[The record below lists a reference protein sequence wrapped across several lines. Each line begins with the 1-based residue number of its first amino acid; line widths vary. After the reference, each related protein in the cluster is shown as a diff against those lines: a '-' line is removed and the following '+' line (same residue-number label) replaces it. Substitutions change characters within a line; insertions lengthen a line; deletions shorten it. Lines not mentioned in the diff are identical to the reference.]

1 MFTRPLHGAHTH
13 TPHTHTNRL
22 PKMAHTART
31 RFPARPW
38 KKPGRSRLPG
48 LKRDLKH
55 GFDAALPVSA
65 AIGKNLHKFRELFG
79 ESSGSSLSSSEDEQF
94 SGFCSDDNGV
104 RSPTRCHFRSQRVK
118 SPQRKLRGRQRT
130 FSSQSSDAPSD
141 SSSALSPPTKPD
153 VKPAIKDKKAD
164 VTGGEKRRGRPPTL
178 SNPKLQLSQDKKEP
192 ANGKSEKPKKE
203 KEKKVKKKPSSLL
216 QQATKIKKLRAVK
229 LSPLQSRLKNAKL
242 QINSKG
248 GKIERRRGRPPS
260 SERLKTVPKLLVSPQ
275 PKKQKR
281 PRKEKDTTPS
291 PKLAVTKDMKSVD
304 RRRPQRL
311 TKPVR
316 VVPVTKRTD
325 ATIAKQLLQRAK
337 KGAQKRMEKEAAKL
351 QESKGRPKMAS
362 PQLKNIR
369 QFIMPVVRAF
379 SSRVI
384 KPPKRFIE
392 DDSYI
397 PPIKVPRL
405 ESTPTGRF
413 TSISCGSSEKSSAVS
428 QHSSQMSSDSS
439 RSSSPSVTSTDSQA
453 SDEMQTLPE
462 VASQPAELHGLN
474 ASQSGEA
481 GGMDKKSPRF
491 SMAERSG
498 SASKKASTSSPQPT
512 SSSPPPPLLSPPPPL
527 QPTSNLSDH
536 SPWLLPPRIPLAT
549 PFIAPAP
556 LPEKRKSILRE
567 PTFKWTSLKNLRPE
581 SQYFSS
587 AKYAKEGLIRKP
599 IFDNFRP
606 SPLTPEDVGLPCRF
620 QGSSSPTAPAR
631 LFSSLHP
638 TSRFDTH
645 KRSPLLRAPRFTPSE
660 AHSRIFESVTVP
672 SPTVNLSSSV
682 ASSRKGHSSRKKKKE
697 VHIVSRIDPK
707 SPSHSMRTRSGR
719 LISTDLSSITPQTS
733 VASSPPV
740 RCIIPGALT
749 PPLCSLAQSEGT
761 VKDKD
766 GRTRLLT
773 RQTSTPG
780 ESFPADSASPP
791 SPLFPLLATSIQKDK
806 AKSKDKPV
814 ENLPKEKDAERGNEK
829 DRDKEKE
836 NKRESRKEKEKKV
849 QSKGT
854 EVPSAV
860 SLFLFPRAVDE
871 ERTST
876 EDVAASSSTKKV
888 PGRTKKPHPTE
899 KGAATLGD
907 GALALLDVTP
917 VKNRIPKKG
926 RAASERVGPAKGD
939 PENSG
944 VAATGNKDG
953 SLQHSVITSIL
964 SSGPLKHSAP
974 AISSMLT
981 QADKMPTTDKR
992 VANLLRRAK
1001 AQLCKI
1007 EKSKSLK
1014 VTDPTKSQGQESD
1027 SSETSIRGPRIK
1039 HVCRRAAVA
1048 LGRKRAVFPDDMPTL
1063 SALPWEEREKILSS
1077 MGNDDK
1083 SSVAGSE
1090 DAEPPQPVI
1099 KPIAKHKVPQEPI
1112 VRKGRRSRRCGQC
1125 PGCQV
1130 PDDCGQCTN
1139 CLDKPKFGGRNVKKQ
1154 CCKMRK
1160 CLNLQW
1166 MPAKAPPQKPVK
1178 VKKKEKKTKVQE
1190 KKDIPPGKPQTELSH
1205 KAVPQSAAQAPEPP
1219 AQKPTQAASQP
1230 TEQQTEEGGSCP
1242 SPEARPQ
1249 GAMVSPPRKPSKQ
1262 LPQPPEPAVSQQ
1274 SGPVQLKKE
1283 SVSDPKK
1290 KQSLQT
1296 ESAPELNKQKK
1307 IPSRCNIPLKTKKPK
1322 EKDKVVPVSKV
1333 EPSTLNLLTT
1343 FTNVSSGK
1351 QKALA
1356 DGVHRIRVDFKEDCA
1371 VENVWEMGGLSILTS
1386 VPITPRVVCFLCASS
1401 GHVEFVYCQV
1411 CCEPFHLFCLEESER
1426 PLEEQWENWC
1436 CRRCKFC
1443 HVCCRQ
1449 NKSSKQLLECG
1460 KCRNSYHPECLGPNY
1475 PTKPTKKKK
1484 VWICTKCVRC
1494 KSCGATTPGK
1504 GWDAQWSHDFSLC
1517 HECAKLFDKGNFC
1530 PLCDKC
1536 YDDDDYESKMMQCGK
1551 CERWVHAKCESLSD
1565 EMYEILSNLPESV
1578 AYTCINCTEQHPA
1591 EWRLALGKELQ
1602 TSLKQVLTAL
1612 LNSRTTSHLLR
1623 YRQAAKPPD
1632 LNPETE
1638 ETICARSSPEGPD
1651 PPVLIE
1657 VKQQDEQP
1665 LDLEGVKRKME
1676 LERYHSVL
1684 EFSDDIVKII
1694 QTAMNCDGG
1703 QPENKKANSMVKAFF
1718 IRQMERCFPW
1728 FSVKESRFWEP
1739 NKVTPNSGMLP
1750 NAVLPPS
1757 SDHNYAQWQERDDGN
1772 RTEQPAL
1779 TKKIIPAPRPKAL
1792 GDPDSPA
1799 PPPPPPPRTAGS
1811 DTSREDSPD
1820 LDPPPGLEDNRQ
1832 CVLCLKYGD
1841 DNRNDAGRLLYIGQ
1855 NEWTHMNC
1863 ALWSAEV
1870 FEDDD
1875 GSLKNVHMAVIRG
1888 KQLRCERCQ
1897 KSGATVGC
1905 CLTSCQSNYHFM
1917 CARAKNCVFLDDKKV
1932 YCQKHKDLVKGET
1945 VPEDGFEVLRRVYVD
1960 FEDITLRR
1968 KFLTGLE
1975 PESIHMMIGS
1985 MTIDC
1990 LGILNDLSD
1999 CEAKLFPIGYQ
2010 CSRVYWSTTDARKRC
2025 VYTCKILEHRPPP
2038 IETEENRTL
2047 EHTENRTTV
2056 HSPSSIAEIDTVES
2070 QDTGAAE
2077 TLEHHLSSHAPGP
2090 IPPRPLSGS
2099 RIQISSF
2106 PPLRRS
2112 PGTSSRPLPSPG
2124 SPTPMMHE
2132 IVTFADALL
2141 SSGRRS
2147 TIPRRH
2153 STSSVS
2159 PQHSRHRLA
2168 SPSQPAITPC
2178 SRSSGISTNPS
2189 PASSEPE
2196 AGSQTSDVLH
2206 HKAPH
2211 PDKHGGS
2218 FQGPPS
2224 RQRISSADSVLTHLT
2239 GAAHVSGSQPNR
2251 PPAVPSP
2258 AGHHGLKEFRLSL
2271 SGIQSRNGALK
2282 GDKATSVNAADSPGA
2297 TPAPAQ
2303 SSTSVT
2309 TANCRPVQKQACN
2322 SSSGPFANSPPPA
2335 PASKENKSSSV
2346 AFQQHEPRKSEL
2358 PREPVPGGKASREH
2372 GHHAQDSDRTWPQ
2385 PAEMGHSTATGSDHQ
2400 RPNCVE
2406 KKPSAKAAPSADN
2419 PKVSKAQGG
2428 RHAEGSPL
2436 TESSADPKVDDN
2448 PLTELDSK
2456 APAAEEPRPKFAD
2469 RSPGIERLLTGK
2481 TADAIQPFTDKVRG
2495 ETRRKEVH
2503 VPWKLGARGFLEADC
2518 LVEEDHKSN
2527 SVLASAASQ
2536 GGDEA
2541 VSSSLVPSTMTESPE
2556 NEQEVLRCPKCN
2568 KVYKQRVKNL
2578 FQKHVLQCGNPSSQ
2592 EEREGNKTQENDS
2605 NKRRYPRRSARARS
2619 TTFFGLTPFYGVKS
2633 YGEEDFPFYR
2643 DPSGKKR
2650 SEQATQG
2657 QVDGADDPSTSSDDE
2672 VDDYYYNF
2680 TRTVIASNR
2689 EGGLES
2695 CSFFDGEEDCHLP
2708 RISQLDG
2715 IDDGTESDASITATT
2730 GKASQLIKMKG
2741 KENGTESLALEE
2753 SMNSGED
2760 GKEEHS
2766 VKTAGSD
2773 LKGNDPK
2780 LDNCL
2785 PVSRVKSQSQDSL
2798 GDVSLASLDAGR
2810 RTHPSTPSE
2819 KNLLDSFNN
2828 DLLKSANDS
2837 DNNNSDDCGNI
2848 LPSDIMDFVL
2858 KNTQSM
2864 QALGESPESSSSE
2877 LITLGEGLG
2886 LVSNRGKDMGSLFE
2900 VFQPLASTEP
2910 VESGVAASIP
2920 TEETFELP
2928 LELPSDLSV
2937 LTTCSPTVSN
2947 QSHGSLTVI
2956 SSSQLA
2962 SSEEQLNMSP
2972 TEPADKGVTVTGEKP
2987 VTVDEADVALIGRV
3001 VESPPDGHM
3010 ASGQF
3015 LHSHMDAEQL
3025 TAPSCSQVEAG
3036 HGGQDL
3042 VGVVAN
3048 SPVVLQVPVSPSV
3061 PPQSQKYVASPSNS
3075 PGPAPIPNPTVQS
3088 ATQSPLLKPGADNL
3102 IVVNQHGQ
3110 PLYVLQTLP
3119 SGVTQK
3125 INLAPS
3131 VSPVEA
3137 NSAVLGQ
3144 SVSMGGSLALATGL
3158 NVSLPASQSIYTS
3171 PTMANSK
3178 GLMTLSQHPQ
3188 LHSFTAP
3195 APSAFQPNNSSS
3207 SGPGLLIG
3215 VQPPQEPPVL
3225 SSEPS
3230 PRQEHM
3236 TAPTSSPAPAQPKKR
3251 QINRLPSKKSKK
3263 LAPSYQPGTSA
3274 PAEIVPNMTLINL
3287 SPTQIAGGI
3296 AGQSGLVDLGALSG
3310 TGAQRTIPNIIKRS
3324 KAGVMYF
3331 EPASL
3336 AGPQVQQ
3343 SRSPLVTSANIIG
3356 HENLGTGSQSMLNVV
3371 SMQAAT
3377 ATSGGGGAVAGHILG
3392 QGSVTL
3398 ATPTLLGTTDIT
3410 GSISNLLIKAS
3421 QQSLGLS
3428 DQTVGLPGAG
3438 VFQHL
3443 ASPQSPTSAPM
3454 SPAPSRCLR
3463 SSTQTVG
3470 VPVTSTPS
3478 DQEGSYQLH
3487 QQISQL
3493 LSSKGGE
3500 MSNPLDVAGSSVGQM
3515 STSSAATST
3524 SVASPLTFPSTA
3536 DLPSV
3541 SLSPSPVSPGSPR
3554 AKSRIKR
3561 ISPALDKSNVKK
3573 HKASHALTDSSGCH
3587 HSPQDSE
3594 LASPPPVSSATGPI
3608 RVRMKNQSVRET
3620 MELGQLEECHREIES
3635 PNQMEQMPTLQTF
3648 EPINPTVSSEGQ
3660 DVTESRSS
3668 DDDETFSS
3676 PLLAL
3681 LEQEEKRKE
3690 IRSGK
3695 RSKKGLLFQITSD
3708 DGFQIQCDNIEEAW
3722 KVLTDKVQEARSN
3735 ARLKHISFSGVNGLK
3750 MLGISHD
3757 AVVFL
3762 IEQLY
3767 GAKRCKNYSFKFHKH
3782 QEVDELPLN
3791 PHGSARAEIHQ
3802 RKSAFDMFNFLAS
3815 KHRQPPDYNPNEE
3828 EEEEVQLKSARR
3840 ATSMDLPMAM
3850 RFRHLKKTSKEA
3862 VGVYRSPIH
3871 GRGLFC
3877 KRNIDAGEMVIEY
3890 SGNVI
3895 RSVLTDKREKYYDSK
3910 GIGCYMFRIDDYE
3923 VVDATMHGN
3932 AARFINHACEPNCFS
3947 RVINVDGQ
3955 KHIVIFAVRKIYRGE
3970 ELTYDYKF
3978 PIEDASNKLSCNCG
3992 AKKCRKF
3999 LN

>member
-1 MFTRPLHGAHTH
+1 
-13 TPHTHTNRL
+13 
-22 PKMAHTART
+22 MAHTART

-38 KKPGRSRLPG
+38 KKSGRSRTPSLR
-48 LKRDLKH
+48 KDLKH

-65 AIGKNLHKFRELFG
+65 AIGKNLHKFHDLFG
-79 ESSGSSLSSSEDEQF
+79 ESSSSEDEQF
-94 SGFCSDDNGV
+94 LGFCSDDNSV
-104 RSPTRCHFRSQRVK
+104 RSPTRCHSRPQRVE

-130 FSSQSSDAPSD
+130 FSSQSSDVLSD
-141 SSSALSPPTKPD
+141 SSSALSPPNKPEL
-153 VKPAIKDKKAD
+153 KPVEKEKKQELSS
-164 VTGGEKRRGRPPTL
+164 GERRRGRPPVF
-178 SNPKLQLSQDKKEP
+178 SNPKLHISHDKKE
-192 ANGKSEKPKKE
+192 ATNGKTEKQKSE
-203 KEKKVKKKPSSLL
+203 KEKKVKKKTSALL

-229 LSPLQSRLKNAKL
+229 LSPLQSKLKKAKL
-242 QINSKG
+242 QVNSNG

-260 SERLKTVPKLLVSPQ
+260 SERLKTVPKLLVPPQ

-281 PRKEKDTTPS
+281 FRKEKDVTPT
-291 PKLAVTKDMKSVD
+291 PKPSVTKEVKTDVRQRP
-304 RRRPQRL
+304 RRI

-337 KGAQKRMEKEAAKL
+337 KGAQKRM
-351 QESKGRPKMAS
+351 AS

-369 QFIMPVVRAF
+369 QFIMPVISAI
-379 SSRVI
+379 SSRII
-384 KPPKRFIE
+384 KTPKRFIE
-392 DDSYI
+392 DDSYV
-397 PPIKVPRL
+397 PPVKVPRL

-413 TSISCGSSEKSSAVS
+413 STISCGSSEKSSAVS

-453 SDEMQTLPE
+453 SDELHTLPE
-462 VASQPAELHGLN
+462 VPSQSTDLHSCLN
-474 ASQSGEA
+474 ASQSSESS
-481 GGMDKKSPRF
+481 GMDKKGHRF
-491 SMAERSG
+491 SMTERSNT
-498 SASKKASTSSPQPT
+498 ASKKLPTSSPQPT
-512 SSSPPPPLLSPPPPL
+512 SSSSPPPPLLSPPPPL
-527 QPTSNLSDH
+527 QQSSNMSDH
-536 SPWLLPPRIPLAT
+536 SPWLMPPTI
-549 PFIAPAP
+549 PFIPPPTA

-581 SQYFSS
+581 SHQYFSS

-599 IFDNFRP
+599 IFDNFIT
-606 SPLTPEDVGLPCRF
+606 SPLTPEDVGLPSRF
-620 QGSSSPTAPAR
+620 HASSSTPPPR
-631 LFSSLHP
+631 FFSQLHP
-638 TSRFDTH
+638 ASRFDTH

-660 AHSRIFESVTVP
+660 AHSRIFESVTV
-672 SPTVNLSSSV
+672 SSHTVGRSSV
-682 ASSRKGHSSRKKKKE
+682 SASGKGHSSRRKKKE
-697 VHIVSRIDPK
+697 MHIPSRTDPK

-719 LISTDLSSITPQTS
+719 LISTDLSPITPQAA
-733 VASSPPV
+733 VASSSPV
-740 RCIIPGALT
+740 SSILTGALT
-749 PPLCSLAQSEGT
+749 PPLGSLVQTEGT
-761 VKDKD
+761 VKDKES
-766 GRTRLLT
+766 RTKLGS
-773 RQTSTPG
+773 RQTTPG
-780 ESFPADSASPP
+780 DSFTVDSASPT
-791 SPLFPLLATSIQKDK
+791 SPLFPSLAPSVQKDK
-806 AKSKDKPV
+806 GKNKDRLT
-814 ENLPKEKDAERGNEK
+814 EDLSKEKDNEK
-829 DRDKEKE
+829 GSEKDRDRDKEKE
-836 NKRESRKEKEKKV
+836 NKRETRKEKEKKS

-854 EVPSAV
+854 EVQSAA
-860 SLFLFPRAVDE
+860 SLFLFPRTMDEDRAVA
-871 ERTST
+871 
-876 EDVAASSSTKKV
+876 EDVAASSSMKKGS
-888 PGRTKKPHPTE
+888 GRAKKLNSID
-899 KGAATLGD
+899 KGGVTLGD
-907 GALALLDVTP
+907 GPSSTLSD
-917 VKNRIPKKG
+917 VKNKHSKKG
-926 RAASERVGPAKGD
+926 RLVPEEVGPVTGDTENSSAAS
-939 PENSG
+939 
-944 VAATGNKDG
+944 TGNKDKPAP
-953 SLQHSVITSIL
+953 HSSITAML
-964 SSGPLKHSAP
+964 TPGTLKP
-974 AISSMLT
+974 AISNMLA

-1014 VTDPTKSQGQESD
+1014 IADPTRSQGQESD
-1027 SSETSIRGPRIK
+1027 SSEASIRGPRIK

-1090 DAEPPQPVI
+1090 DAEPPAPII
-1099 KPIAKHKVPQEPI
+1099 KPVAKHKVPQEPI

-1160 CLNLQW
+1160 CQNLQW
-1166 MPAKAPPQKPVK
+1166 MPSKAPPPKPVK

-1190 KKDIPPGKPQTELSH
+1190 KKEVPAVKQHPDSSHKSSPQTGSQGQEH
-1205 KAVPQSAAQAPEPP
+1205 
-1219 AQKPTQAASQP
+1219 AQKVNQVPHQHND
-1230 TEQQTEEGGSCP
+1230 QQIEEGSSSP
-1242 SPEARPQ
+1242 PPEARQ
-1249 GAMVSPPRKPSKQ
+1249 QAAIISPARKPSKQ
-1262 LPQPPEPAVSQQ
+1262 TPQPSDPSLSQQ
-1274 SGPVQLKKE
+1274 PAPLQLKKE
-1283 SVSDPKK
+1283 SVKPGLSDPKK
-1290 KQSLQT
+1290 KQPPQT
-1296 ESAPELNKQKK
+1296 DSALELNKQKK
-1307 IPSRCNIPLKTKKPK
+1307 TPARFNIQLKTKKPK
-1322 EKDKVVPVSKV
+1322 EKDKVIAVSKL
-1333 EPSTLNLLTT
+1333 EPSTLNLLTP
-1343 FTNVSSGK
+1343 FTNVSCGK
-1351 QKALA
+1351 QKPLA
-1356 DGVHRIRVDFKEDCA
+1356 DGVHRIRVDFKEDCD

-1411 CCEPFHLFCLEESER
+1411 CCEPFHLFCLEENER

-1551 CERWVHAKCESLSD
+1551 CDRWVHAKCESLSD

-1602 TSLKQVLTAL
+1602 ISLKQVLTAL

-1632 LNPETE
+1632 LDPETE
-1638 ETICARSSPEGPD
+1638 EAVSARSSPEGPD

-1657 VKQQDEQP
+1657 VNQQDEQP

-1676 LERYHSVL
+1676 QERYHSVL

-1718 IRQMERCFPW
+1718 IRQMERFFPW
-1728 FSVKESRFWEP
+1728 FRVKESKFWEP

-1757 SDHNYAQWQERDDGN
+1757 SDHNYAQWQEREEST

-1779 TKKIIPAPRPKAL
+1779 TKKIIPAPQPKGP
-1792 GDPDSPA
+1792 GDPDSPVPL
-1799 PPPPPPPRTAGS
+1799 PPPPLAITAGS
-1811 DTSREDSPD
+1811 DRSREDSPD
-1820 LDPPPGLEDNRQ
+1820 IDPPPDVEDNRQ

-1855 NEWTHMNC
+1855 NEWTHINC

-1888 KQLRCERCQ
+1888 KQLRCECCQ
-1897 KSGATVGC
+1897 KAGATVGC

-1932 YCQKHKDLVKGET
+1932 YCQRHKDLVKGET
-1945 VPEDGFEVLRRVYVD
+1945 VAEDGFEVLRRVFVD

-2038 IETEENRTL
+2038 VEAEENSTL
-2047 EHTENRTTV
+2047 EHSENKTIA
-2056 HSPSSIAEIDTVES
+2056 HSPSSPAEIDTAES
-2070 QDTGAAE
+2070 QNTSASEVA
-2077 TLEHHLSSHAPGP
+2077 EHHPPCHTPGP
-2090 IPPRPLSGS
+2090 IPPRLQSGS
-2099 RIQISSF
+2099 RIQISNFS
-2106 PPLRRS
+2106 LSRRS
-2112 PGTSSRPLPSPG
+2112 PSTGSRPLPSPG

-2147 TIPRRH
+2147 TISRRH

-2159 PQHSRHRLA
+2159 PQHSRHRMA
-2168 SPSQPAITPC
+2168 SPSQMGITYV
-2178 SRSSGISTNPS
+2178 RSSGNINTS
-2189 PASSEPE
+2189 PLSSHSLSSGMDS
-2196 AGSQTSDVLH
+2196 GSQSGETV
-2206 HKAPH
+2206 HKAFH
-2211 PDKHGGS
+2211 SDKLGTS
-2218 FQGPPS
+2218 LQGYSGPSS
-2224 RQRISSADSVLTHLT
+2224 RQRISSVDSAPIHLT
-2239 GAAHVSGSQPNR
+2239 GVSHALGSQLNR
-2251 PPAVPSP
+2251 SMLMS
-2258 AGHHGLKEFRLSL
+2258 AGHYSSKEHSL
-2271 SGIQSRNGALK
+2271 SSSGNQSRSSTLK
-2282 GDKATSVNAADSPGA
+2282 GENNTAINASDSSVTTSAL
-2297 TPAPAQ
+2297 AQ
-2303 SSTSVT
+2303 SSNTVTTVTVSHPLQKESFNNSGSHTNSITSVSRET
-2309 TANCRPVQKQACN
+2309 KACALPFHQKDSRRPV
-2322 SSSGPFANSPPPA
+2322 
-2335 PASKENKSSSV
+2335 ELNKNT
-2346 AFQQHEPRKSEL
+2346 
-2358 PREPVPGGKASREH
+2358 VPTGKTSNLH
-2372 GHHAQDSDRTWPQ
+2372 DVSQDADRTRLQ
-2385 PAEMGHSTATGSDHQ
+2385 SAGASHTTATGNDHPRANCTEK
-2400 RPNCVE
+2400 RPGTKVSSADLSRNSKAQAVKHYE
-2406 KKPSAKAAPSADN
+2406 GSPGTDSTVDVTVNAKAASNLLAEID
-2419 PKVSKAQGG
+2419 KKAQS
-2428 RHAEGSPL
+2428 AE
-2436 TESSADPKVDDN
+2436 EPKQRFGDKSGNEN
-2448 PLTELDSK
+2448 PLTTIIGD
-2456 APAAEEPRPKFAD
+2456 
-2469 RSPGIERLLTGK
+2469 G
-2481 TADAIQPFTDKVRG
+2481 IQPPLEKVQADI
-2495 ETRRKEVH
+2495 RKKEMH
-2503 VPWKLGARGFLEADC
+2503 ASRKQGIQKCLEPDY
-2518 LVEEDHKSN
+2518 LVEEDHDKSVTT
-2527 SVLASAASQ
+2527 SMSGSSQ

-2541 VSSSLVPSTMTESPE
+2541 LSSSVVPSVMAESPE
-2556 NEQEVLRCPKCN
+2556 NEREVLKCPKCN

-2578 FQKHVLQCGNPSSQ
+2578 FQKHVLQCGNPTSQ
-2592 EEREGNKTQENDS
+2592 EDGEGNKAQDSDS

-2650 SEQATQG
+2650 GEQSTQG
-2657 QVDGADDPSTSSDDE
+2657 QVDGADDPNTSSDEDME
-2672 VDDYYYNF
+2672 YYYNF
-2680 TRTVIASNR
+2680 TRTVITSDR
-2689 EGGLES
+2689 EGRLEP
-2695 CSFFDGEEDCHLP
+2695 CNFFDGEEDCRLP

-2715 IDDGTESDASITATT
+2715 VDDGTESDASVATT
-2730 GKASQLIKMKG
+2730 VGKAAQVSKIKA
-2741 KENGTESLALEE
+2741 KENGTENLDLDGTV
-2753 SMNSGED
+2753 NSGVDDVEKD
-2760 GKEEHS
+2760 EHG
-2766 VKTAGSD
+2766 VKTVSD
-2773 LKGNDPK
+2773 LKGNDSK

-2785 PVSRVKSQSQDSL
+2785 PVSRVKSQGQDSL
-2798 GDVSLASLDAGR
+2798 GEVSLTSLDTAR
-2810 RTHPSTPSE
+2810 RGHSSTPSD
-2819 KNLLDSFNN
+2819 KNLLDSFNT

-2864 QALGESPESSSSE
+2864 QTLGESPESSSSE

-2900 VFQPLASTEP
+2900 VFSQPLPSAEP
-2910 VESGVAASIP
+2910 VESDVSASIP
-2920 TEETFELP
+2920 AEEPFELP

-2947 QSHGSLTVI
+2947 QSHSSLTVI
-2956 SSSQLA
+2956 STSQLA
-2962 SSEEQLNMSP
+2962 SSEDQSVLNI
-2972 TEPADKGVTVTGEKP
+2972 PAAESVEKGVTVTGEKS
-2987 VTVDEADVALIGRV
+2987 VTVNDAEVSLIGHQV
-3001 VESPPDGHM
+3001 VEPSGESHM
-3010 ASGQF
+3010 TSDQF
-3015 LHSHMDAEQL
+3015 MQSHMDTDQL
-3025 TAPSCSQVEAG
+3025 TTPTCSQVEQG
-3036 HGGQDL
+3036 HNSQDITG
-3042 VGVVAN
+3042 VGTG
-3048 SPVVLQVPVSPSV
+3048 SPVVIPASVSSSV
-3061 PPQSQKYVASPSNS
+3061 PPQGQKYITSPADS
-3075 PGPAPIPNPTVQS
+3075 PGPAPIANTTVQP
-3088 ATQSPLLKPGADNL
+3088 ATPLLKPGTDNV
-3102 IVVNQHGQ
+3102 IVVNQHGH
-3110 PLYVLQTLP
+3110 PLYVLQTHPNGL
-3119 SGVTQK
+3119 TQK

-3131 VSPVEA
+3131 VGPAQTVVET
-3137 NSAVLGQ
+3137 NSTVLAQ
-3144 SVSMGGSLALATGL
+3144 NVSMGGSLALATGL
-3158 NVSLPASQSIYTS
+3158 NSSLPASQSICTS
-3171 PTMANSK
+3171 ATMASSK
-3178 GLMTLSQHPQ
+3178 GLLTLSQHPQ
-3188 LHSFTAP
+3188 LHSFAGPTA
-3195 APSAFQPNNSSS
+3195 SAFQPNSASSAS
-3207 SGPGLLIG
+3207 GLLIG
-3215 VQPPQEPPVL
+3215 VQSPQDPQLL
-3225 SSEPS
+3225 SSESSQRP
-3230 PRQEHM
+3230 ELV
-3236 TAPTSSPAPAQPKKR
+3236 TATTSSPGSTQAKKR
-3251 QINRLPSKKSKK
+3251 PINRLPSKKGKK
-3263 LAPSYQPGTSA
+3263 LAPSYQQTSSSA
-3274 PAEIVPNMTLINL
+3274 SEIVPNITSINF
-3287 SPTQIAGGI
+3287 SPSQVPGGI
-3296 AGQSGLVDLGALSG
+3296 ANQTGLVDLGTLAS
-3310 TGAQRTIPNIIKRS
+3310 TGPQRTIPNIIKRPKS
-3324 KAGVMYF
+3324 AVMYF
-3331 EPASL
+3331 EQSSL
-3336 AGPQVQQ
+3336 PVPQLQPTLGATG
-3343 SRSPLVTSANIIG
+3343 STNIIG
-3356 HENLGTGSQSMLNVV
+3356 SENAHLAAGSVSALGPGQSVLNVV

-3377 ATSGGGGAVAGHILG
+3377 AATTGGAVTGHILG
-3392 QGSVTL
+3392 QSSVTL
-3398 ATPTLLGTTDIT
+3398 TTPMLLGTDIS

-3428 DQTVGLPGAG
+3428 DQAVPLSGAG
-3438 VFQHL
+3438 MFQHL
-3443 ASPQSPTSAPM
+3443 APPQSPNSGPLSPPQSICLLPS
-3454 SPAPSRCLR
+3454 SPAVS
-3463 SSTQTVG
+3463 
-3470 VPVTSTPS
+3470 VPVAPSSS
-3478 DQEGSYQLH
+3478 DQDGAYQLH
-3487 QQISQL
+3487 QQITQL
-3493 LSSKGGE
+3493 LSSKGVATTAQ
-3500 MSNPLDVAGSSVGQM
+3500 LDAACSSGGQM
-3515 STSSAATST
+3515 TTTTLTVST
-3524 SVASPLTFPSTA
+3524 SVVSSTVSFSNTSMVSPVPVTSVFSSTM
-3536 DLPSV
+3536 DQ
-3541 SLSPSPVSPGSPR
+3541 SPVSAMTVVSSDSPR
-3554 AKSRIKR
+3554 AKPRIKR
-3561 ISPALDKSNVKK
+3561 ASLALDKQSIKK
-3573 HKASHALTDSSGCH
+3573 HKTTHVMTESFGDHQAALESDSTNV
-3587 HSPQDSE
+3587 P
-3594 LASPPPVSSATGPI
+3594 LSSNTESI
-3608 RVRMKNQSVRET
+3608 RVRIRTTVQNAVE
-3620 MELGQLEECHREIES
+3620 LEEHQQEDGNRDPES
-3635 PNQMEQMPTLQTF
+3635 PSQMEHMPTLQPF
-3648 EPINPTVSSEGQ
+3648 ESMNTATSNAEGQ
-3660 DVTESRSS
+3660 DDFVTESKSS
-3668 DDDETFSS
+3668 DDDDSFSS

-3690 IRSGK
+3690 IRSEK
-3695 RSKKGLLFQITSD
+3695 KSKKGLLFQITSD
-3708 DGFQIQCDNIEEAW
+3708 DGFQIQCDNIEEGW

-3735 ARLKHISFSGVNGLK
+3735 ARLKHISFSAINGLK

-3782 QEVDELPLN
+3782 QEVDELPIN

-3815 KHRQPPDYNPNEE
+3815 KHRQPPDYCPNDE

-3932 AARFINHACEPNCFS
+3932 AARFINHACEPNCYS

-3978 PIEDASNKLSCNCG
+3978 PIEDASNKLPCNCG

>member
-1 MFTRPLHGAHTH
+1 
-13 TPHTHTNRL
+13 
-22 PKMAHTART
+22 MAHTART

-38 KKPGRSRLPG
+38 KKSGRPRSLG
-48 LKRDLKH
+48 SAKDLKH

-65 AIGKNLHKFRELFG
+65 AIGKNLHKFHDLFG
-79 ESSGSSLSSSEDEQF
+79 ESSSSEDEQF
-94 SGFCSDDNGV
+94 LGFCSDDNSV
-104 RSPTRCHFRSQRVK
+104 RSPTRCHFRTLRVE

-130 FSSQSSDAPSD
+130 FSSQSSDVLSD
-141 SSSALSPPTKPD
+141 SSSALSPPNKPES
-153 VKPAIKDKKAD
+153 KPVEKEKKQELSS
-164 VTGGEKRRGRPPTL
+164 GERRRGRPPVL
-178 SNPKLQLSQDKKEP
+178 SNPKLHISHDKKETT
-192 ANGKSEKPKKE
+192 NGKTEKQKNE
-203 KEKKVKKKPSSLL
+203 KEKKVKKKPSALL

-229 LSPLQSRLKNAKL
+229 LSPLQSKVKKAKL
-242 QINSKG
+242 QINSNG

-260 SERLKTVPKLLVSPQ
+260 SERLKTIPKLLVAPQ

-281 PRKEKDTTPS
+281 LRKEKDVTPT
-291 PKLAVTKDMKSVD
+291 PKPSVTKEVKPAVRQRP
-304 RRRPQRL
+304 RRI

-337 KGAQKRMEKEAAKL
+337 KGAQKRM
-351 QESKGRPKMAS
+351 AS

-369 QFIMPVVRAF
+369 QFIMPVISAI
-379 SSRVI
+379 SSRII
-384 KPPKRFIE
+384 KTPKRFIE
-392 DDSYI
+392 DDSYV
-397 PPIKVPRL
+397 PPVKVPRL
-405 ESTPTGRF
+405 ESTPTSRF
-413 TSISCGSSEKSSAVS
+413 STISCGSSEKSSAVS

-453 SDEMQTLPE
+453 SDELQTLPE
-462 VASQPAELHGLN
+462 VPSPSTDLHSCLN
-474 ASQSGEA
+474 TSQSSEP
-481 GGMDKKSPRF
+481 GGMDKKGHRF
-491 SMAERSG
+491 SMSDRS
-498 SASKKASTSSPQPT
+498 STASKKLPTSSPQPT

-527 QPTSNLSDH
+527 QQSSNMSDH
-536 SPWLLPPRIPLAT
+536 SPWLMPPTI
-549 PFIAPAP
+549 PFIPPPSA

-581 SQYFSS
+581 SHQYFSS

-599 IFDNFRP
+599 IFDNFIT
-606 SPLTPEDVGLPCRF
+606 SPLTPEDVGLSSRF
-620 QGSSSPTAPAR
+620 HGSSSAPPPR
-631 LFSSLHP
+631 FFSSLHP
-638 TSRFDTH
+638 ASRFDTH

-660 AHSRIFESVTVP
+660 AHSRIFESVTV
-672 SPTVNLSSSV
+672 SPHSVGRSSLSGSGK
-682 ASSRKGHSSRKKKKE
+682 AHSSRKKKKE
-697 VHIVSRIDPK
+697 MHIPSRTDPK

-719 LISTDLSSITPQTS
+719 LISADLSPITPQTS
-733 VASSPPV
+733 VASSSPV
-740 RCIIPGALT
+740 SSILTGALT
-749 PPLCSLAQSEGT
+749 PPLGSLVQSEGT

-766 GRTRLLT
+766 GRTKLT
-773 RQTSTPG
+773 ARQTSTPG
-780 ESFPADSASPP
+780 DSFSVDSASPT
-791 SPLFPLLATSIQKDK
+791 SPLFPSLAPSTQKDK
-806 AKSKDKPV
+806 GKNKDKLA
-814 ENLPKEKDAERGNEK
+814 EDLPKEKDSEK
-829 DRDKEKE
+829 DRDRDKEKE
-836 NKRESRKEKEKKV
+836 NKRETRKEKEKKS

-854 EVPSAV
+854 EVQSAAP
-860 SLFLFPRAVDE
+860 LFVYPRTMDEDRAVA
-871 ERTST
+871 
-876 EDVAASSSTKKV
+876 EDGTASSSMKKV
-888 PGRTKKPHPTE
+888 SGRAKKSVSTD
-899 KGAATLGD
+899 KGAVVLGD
-907 GALALLDVTP
+907 GPSLTLSDA
-917 VKNRIPKKG
+917 KNKNSKKG
-926 RAASERVGPAKGD
+926 RLGSDEGGPVTGDTESSAAASI
-939 PENSG
+939 
-944 VAATGNKDG
+944 GNKDKPP
-953 SLQHSVITSIL
+953 QHASITSML
-964 SSGPLKHSAP
+964 SSGTLKHSAP
-974 AISSMLT
+974 AISSMLA

-1014 VTDPTKSQGQESD
+1014 IGDPPKSQGQESD
-1027 SSETSIRGPRIK
+1027 SSEASIRGPRIK

-1090 DAEPPQPVI
+1090 DAEPPAPII

-1160 CLNLQW
+1160 CQNLQW
-1166 MPAKAPPQKPVK
+1166 MPSKAPPPKPVK

-1190 KKDIPPGKPQTELSH
+1190 KKEVPPVKQHSDSSH
-1205 KAVPQSAAQAPEPP
+1205 KSSPQGVSQGQEH
-1219 AQKPTQAASQP
+1219 AQKINQVPHQHTDQP
-1230 TEQQTEEGGSCP
+1230 LGEGGSSLP
-1242 SPEARPQ
+1242 SEARQP
-1249 GAMVSPPRKPSKQ
+1249 AVMVSPARKPSKQ
-1262 LPQPPEPAVSQQ
+1262 PPQPPDPSMPQQ

-1283 SVSDPKK
+1283 SVRPVLNEPKK
-1290 KQSLQT
+1290 KQPLQT
-1296 ESAPELNKQKK
+1296 DSALELIKQKK
-1307 IPSRCNIPLKTKKPK
+1307 APARFNIQLKTKKPK
-1322 EKDKVVPVSKV
+1322 EKDKMIAVSKI

-1343 FTNVSSGK
+1343 FTNVSCGK
-1351 QKALA
+1351 QKPLA
-1356 DGVHRIRVDFKEDCA
+1356 DGVHRIRVDFKEDCD

-1401 GHVEFVYCQV
+1401 GHIEFVYCQV
-1411 CCEPFHLFCLEESER
+1411 CCEPFHLFCLEENER

-1551 CERWVHAKCESLSD
+1551 CDRWVHAKCESLSD

-1602 TSLKQVLTAL
+1602 ISLKQILTAL

-1638 ETICARSSPEGPD
+1638 EAVSVRSSPEGPD

-1657 VKQQDEQP
+1657 VNQQDEQP

-1676 LERYHSVL
+1676 QERYHSVL

-1718 IRQMERCFPW
+1718 IRQMERFFPW
-1728 FSVKESRFWEP
+1728 FSVKDSKFWEP

-1757 SDHNYAQWQERDDGN
+1757 SDHNYAQWQERDDST

-1779 TKKIIPAPRPKAL
+1779 TKKIIPAPQPKGP
-1792 GDPDSPA
+1792 GDPDSPVPL
-1799 PPPPPPPRTAGS
+1799 PPPPLAITAGS
-1811 DTSREDSPD
+1811 DRSREDSPD
-1820 LDPPPGLEDNRQ
+1820 IDPPPDVEDNRQ

-1855 NEWTHMNC
+1855 NEWTHINC

-1897 KSGATVGC
+1897 KAGATVGC

-1932 YCQKHKDLVKGET
+1932 YCQRHKDLVKGET
-1945 VPEDGFEVLRRVYVD
+1945 VAEDGFQVLRRVFVD

-2038 IETEENRTL
+2038 VEAEENSTVEHSENRTI
-2047 EHTENRTTV
+2047 T
-2056 HSPSSIAEIDTVES
+2056 HSPSSPTEIDTTENQNTS
-2070 QDTGAAE
+2070 TSEIPD
-2077 TLEHHLSSHAPGP
+2077 HHPPSHMPGP
-2090 IPPRPLSGS
+2090 IPPRLQSGS

-2106 PPLRRS
+2106 STSRRS
-2112 PGTSSRPLPSPG
+2112 PSTGSRPLPSPG
-2124 SPTPMMHE
+2124 SPTPMIHE

-2147 TIPRRH
+2147 TISRRH

-2159 PQHSRHRLA
+2159 PQHSRHKMA
-2168 SPSQPAITPC
+2168 SPSQMGITYV
-2178 SRSSGISTNPS
+2178 RSSGNINTS
-2189 PASSEPE
+2189 PLSSLSVSSDTET
-2196 AGSQTSDVLH
+2196 GSQPGETV
-2206 HKAPH
+2206 HKAFH
-2211 PDKHGGS
+2211 SDKPGVS
-2218 FQGPPS
+2218 LQGYSGPSS
-2224 RQRISSADSVLTHLT
+2224 RQRISSADSIPMHHA
-2239 GAAHVSGSQPNR
+2239 GVSHALGSQPNR
-2251 PPAVPSP
+2251 TST
-2258 AGHHGLKEFRLSL
+2258 GHYSAKDYPLSS
-2271 SGIQSRNGALK
+2271 SGNQSRSGALK
-2282 GDKATSVNAADSPGA
+2282 GEVTTAANALDGSVTTSSL
-2297 TPAPAQ
+2297 AQ
-2303 SSTSVT
+2303 TSTSVT
-2309 TANCRPVQKQACN
+2309 TVTVSRPSQKEACN
-2322 SSSGPFANSPPPA
+2322 NSGSLTNSNSVA
-2335 PASKENKSSSV
+2335 PASKETK
-2346 AFQQHEPRKSEL
+2346 ACTLPFQQKD
-2358 PREPVPGGKASREH
+2358 SR
-2372 GHHAQDSDRTWPQ
+2372 R
-2385 PAEMGHSTATGSDHQ
+2385 PAEQNKDSAQTGKTSKEHAHSQDGERTRLQSAGVGHTTAAGNEHPRSNCTEK
-2400 RPNCVE
+2400 RPGT
-2406 KKPSAKAAPSADN
+2406 
-2419 PKVSKAQGG
+2419 KV
-2428 RHAEGSPL
+2428 
-2436 TESSADPKVDDN
+2436 SSADLPRNSKVQ
-2448 PLTELDSK
+2448 TVKHFEGSTSADS
-2456 APAAEEPRPKFAD
+2456 AADVTVNAKGASNSLPEIDKNAQATEEPKQKFGDKSA
-2469 RSPGIERLLTGK
+2469 GIEHLVATHVGDGVQPSSDKAR
-2481 TADAIQPFTDKVRG
+2481 ADIRKK
-2495 ETRRKEVH
+2495 ETHTSRKQGIH
-2503 VPWKLGARGFLEADC
+2503 GCLEPDY
-2518 LVEEDHKSN
+2518 LVEEDHDQNVTTSM
-2527 SVLASAASQ
+2527 SASSQ

-2541 VSSSLVPSTMTESPE
+2541 VSSSVVPSVMAESPE
-2556 NEQEVLRCPKCN
+2556 NEQEVLRCPTCN

-2578 FQKHVLQCGNPSSQ
+2578 FQKHVLQCGNQTSQ
-2592 EEREGNKTQENDS
+2592 EDGDGNKAQDNDS

-2650 SEQATQG
+2650 GEQSTQG
-2657 QVDGADDPSTSSDDE
+2657 QVDGADDPSTSSDEDME
-2672 VDDYYYNF
+2672 YYYNF
-2680 TRTVIASNR
+2680 TRTVITSDR
-2689 EGGLES
+2689 EGRLEP
-2695 CSFFDGEEDCHLP
+2695 CSFFDGEEDCRLP

-2715 IDDGTESDASITATT
+2715 VDDGTESDASVTTVT
-2730 GKASQLIKMKG
+2730 GKATQVSKIKT
-2741 KENGTESLALEE
+2741 KENGTENLDLDGTV
-2753 SMNSGED
+2753 NSGVIDGEKED
-2760 GKEEHS
+2760 HG
-2766 VKTAGSD
+2766 VKTVSD
-2773 LKGNDPK
+2773 LKGNDSK

-2785 PVSRVKSQSQDSL
+2785 PVSRVKSQGQDSL
-2798 GDVSLASLDAGR
+2798 GEVSLTSLDTAR
-2810 RTHPSTPSE
+2810 RGHSSTPSD
-2819 KNLLDSFNN
+2819 KNLLDSFNT

-2900 VFQPLASTEP
+2900 VFSQPLPSTEP
-2910 VESGVAASIP
+2910 VESGVSASIP
-2920 TEETFELP
+2920 AEEPFELP

-2956 SSSQLA
+2956 STSQLA
-2962 SSEEQLNMSP
+2962 SSEDQSVLNI
-2972 TEPADKGVTVTGEKP
+2972 PAAESVEKGVTVTGEKS
-2987 VTVDEADVALIGRV
+2987 VTVNDAEVSLIGHPV
-3001 VESPPDGHM
+3001 VEPPGESHM
-3010 ASGQF
+3010 ASDQF
-3015 LHSHMDAEQL
+3015 MQSHMDTEQL
-3025 TAPSCSQVEAG
+3025 ATPSCGQVEQG
-3036 HGGQDL
+3036 HNQDL
-3042 VGVVAN
+3042 TGVSAS
-3048 SPVVLQVPVSPSV
+3048 SPVVLPVSVSPSV
-3061 PPQSQKYVASPSNS
+3061 PPQGQKYATSPADS
-3075 PGPAPIPNPTVQS
+3075 PGPAPVTNTAVQT
-3088 ATQSPLLKPGADNL
+3088 ATPLLKPGTDNV

-3110 PLYVLQTLP
+3110 PLYVLQTHP
-3119 SGVTQK
+3119 NGVTQK

-3131 VSPVEA
+3131 VGPAQAVVET

-3144 SVSMGGSLALATGL
+3144 NVSMGGSLALATGL

-3171 PTMANSK
+3171 ATMTSSK

-3188 LHSFTAP
+3188 LHSFAGP
-3195 APSAFQPNNSSS
+3195 AASAFQPNSAGSAS
-3207 SGPGLLIG
+3207 GLLIG
-3215 VQPPQEPPVL
+3215 VQPPQDPQLL

-3230 PRQEHM
+3230 QRPELV
-3236 TAPTSSPAPAQPKKR
+3236 TATTSSPGSTQAKKR
-3251 QINRLPSKKSKK
+3251 PISRLSSKKGKK
-3263 LAPSYQPGTSA
+3263 LAPSYQPPSSS
-3274 PAEIVPNMTLINL
+3274 PSEIVPNMTSINF
-3287 SPTQIAGGI
+3287 SPSQVPGGI
-3296 AGQSGLVDLGALSG
+3296 ANQTALVDLGALAS
-3310 TGAQRTIPNIIKRS
+3310 TGPQRTIPNIIKRPKS
-3324 KAGVMYF
+3324 AVMYF
-3331 EPASL
+3331 EQAPLAVPQL
-3336 AGPQVQQ
+3336 QQTLGAAGPENAHLAAGSVSGLGPGQ
-3343 SRSPLVTSANIIG
+3343 SV
-3356 HENLGTGSQSMLNVV
+3356 LNVV

-3377 ATSGGGGAVAGHILG
+3377 AATSGGAVTGHILG
-3392 QGSVTL
+3392 QSAVAL
-3398 ATPTLLGTTDIT
+3398 ATPMLLGTTDIT

-3428 DQTVGLPGAG
+3428 DQAVPLPAAG
-3438 VFQHL
+3438 MFQHL
-3443 ASPQSPTSAPM
+3443 APPQSPNSGPL
-3454 SPAPSRCLR
+3454 SPAQSICLLPS
-3463 SSTQTVG
+3463 TPAVG
-3470 VPVTSTPS
+3470 VPVAPSSS
-3478 DQEGSYQLH
+3478 DQEGHYQLH
-3487 QQISQL
+3487 QQITQL
-3493 LSSKGGE
+3493 LSSKGVAATAQ
-3500 MSNPLDVAGSSVGQM
+3500 LDAVCSSGGQM
-3515 STSSAATST
+3515 STTMLTVST
-3524 SVASPLTFPSTA
+3524 SVMSSTVVFSNTSMASPVPVTSVYSSTMDQSPA
-3536 DLPSV
+3536 SAMTV
-3541 SLSPSPVSPGSPR
+3541 VSPSSPR
-3554 AKSRIKR
+3554 AKPRIKR
-3561 ISPALDKSNVKK
+3561 ASPALDKPSIKK
-3573 HKASHALTDSSGCH
+3573 HKAAHILTESFGGHQAVPETDSTIM
-3587 HSPQDSE
+3587 P
-3594 LASPPPVSSATGPI
+3594 LSSIAGPI
-3608 RVRMKNQSVRET
+3608 RVRIKTTVQDT
-3620 MELGQLEECHREIES
+3620 MELDEQQEDCHRDSES
-3635 PNQMEQMPTLQTF
+3635 PSQMEHMPMLQPF
-3648 EPINPTVSSEGQ
+3648 EPMNTATSNTEGQ
-3660 DVTESRSS
+3660 DDFVTESKSS
-3668 DDDETFSS
+3668 DDDDTFSS

-3690 IRSGK
+3690 IRSEK

-3708 DGFQIQCDNIEEAW
+3708 DGFQIQCDNIEEGW
-3722 KVLTDKVQEARSN
+3722 KMLTDKVQEARSN
-3735 ARLKHISFSGVNGLK
+3735 ARLKHISFSAINGLK

-3782 QEVDELPLN
+3782 QEVDELPIN

-3815 KHRQPPDYNPNEE
+3815 KHRQPPDYCPNDE

-3877 KRNIDAGEMVIEY
+3877 KRNIDAGDRLLHVPY
-3890 SGNVI
+3890 
-3895 RSVLTDKREKYYDSK
+3895 
-3910 GIGCYMFRIDDYE
+3910 
-3923 VVDATMHGN
+3923 
-3932 AARFINHACEPNCFS
+3932 
-3947 RVINVDGQ
+3947 
-3955 KHIVIFAVRKIYRGE
+3955 
-3970 ELTYDYKF
+3970 
-3978 PIEDASNKLSCNCG
+3978 
-3992 AKKCRKF
+3992 
-3999 LN
+3999 

>member
-1 MFTRPLHGAHTH
+1 
-13 TPHTHTNRL
+13 
-22 PKMAHTART
+22 MAHTART

-38 KKPGRSRLPG
+38 KKSGRPRSLG
-48 LKRDLKH
+48 SAKDLKH

-65 AIGKNLHKFRELFG
+65 AIGKNLHKFHDLFG
-79 ESSGSSLSSSEDEQF
+79 ESSSSEDEQF
-94 SGFCSDDNGV
+94 LGFCSDDNSV
-104 RSPTRCHFRSQRVK
+104 RSPTRCHFRTLRVE

-130 FSSQSSDAPSD
+130 FSSQSSDVLSD
-141 SSSALSPPTKPD
+141 SSSALSPPNKPES
-153 VKPAIKDKKAD
+153 KPVEKEKKQELSS
-164 VTGGEKRRGRPPTL
+164 GERRRGRPPVL
-178 SNPKLQLSQDKKEP
+178 SNPKLHISHDKKETT
-192 ANGKSEKPKKE
+192 NGKTEKQKNE
-203 KEKKVKKKPSSLL
+203 KEKKVKKKPSALL

-229 LSPLQSRLKNAKL
+229 LSPLQSKVKKAKL
-242 QINSKG
+242 QINSNG

-260 SERLKTVPKLLVSPQ
+260 SERLKTIPKLLVAPQ

-281 PRKEKDTTPS
+281 LRKEKDVTPT
-291 PKLAVTKDMKSVD
+291 PKPSVTKEVKPAVRQRP
-304 RRRPQRL
+304 RRI

-337 KGAQKRMEKEAAKL
+337 KGAQKRM
-351 QESKGRPKMAS
+351 AS

-369 QFIMPVVRAF
+369 QFIMPVISAI
-379 SSRVI
+379 SSRII
-384 KPPKRFIE
+384 KTPKRFIE
-392 DDSYI
+392 DDSYV
-397 PPIKVPRL
+397 PPVKVPRL
-405 ESTPTGRF
+405 ESTPTSRF
-413 TSISCGSSEKSSAVS
+413 STISCGSSEKSSAVS

-453 SDEMQTLPE
+453 SDELQTLPE
-462 VASQPAELHGLN
+462 VPSPSTDLHSCLN
-474 ASQSGEA
+474 TSQSSEP
-481 GGMDKKSPRF
+481 GGMDKKGHRF
-491 SMAERSG
+491 SMSDRS
-498 SASKKASTSSPQPT
+498 STASKKLPTSSPQPT

-527 QPTSNLSDH
+527 QQSSNMSDH
-536 SPWLLPPRIPLAT
+536 SPWLMPPTI
-549 PFIAPAP
+549 PFIPPPSA

-581 SQYFSS
+581 SHQYFSS

-599 IFDNFRP
+599 IFDNFIT
-606 SPLTPEDVGLPCRF
+606 SPLTPEDVGLSSRF
-620 QGSSSPTAPAR
+620 HGSSSAPPPR
-631 LFSSLHP
+631 FFSSLHP
-638 TSRFDTH
+638 ASRFDTH

-660 AHSRIFESVTVP
+660 AHSRIFESVTV
-672 SPTVNLSSSV
+672 SPHSVGRSSLSGSGK
-682 ASSRKGHSSRKKKKE
+682 AHSSRKKKKE
-697 VHIVSRIDPK
+697 MHIPSRTDPK

-719 LISTDLSSITPQTS
+719 LISADLSPITPQTS
-733 VASSPPV
+733 VASSSPV
-740 RCIIPGALT
+740 SSILTGALT
-749 PPLCSLAQSEGT
+749 PPLGSLVQSEGT

-766 GRTRLLT
+766 GRTKLT
-773 RQTSTPG
+773 ARQTSTPG
-780 ESFPADSASPP
+780 DSFSVDSASPT
-791 SPLFPLLATSIQKDK
+791 SPLFPSLAPSTQKDK
-806 AKSKDKPV
+806 GKNKDKLA
-814 ENLPKEKDAERGNEK
+814 EDLPKEKDSEK
-829 DRDKEKE
+829 DRDRDKEKE
-836 NKRESRKEKEKKV
+836 NKRETRKEKEKKS

-854 EVPSAV
+854 EVQSAAP
-860 SLFLFPRAVDE
+860 LFVYPRTMDEDRAVA
-871 ERTST
+871 
-876 EDVAASSSTKKV
+876 EDGTASSSMKKV
-888 PGRTKKPHPTE
+888 SGRAKKSVSTD
-899 KGAATLGD
+899 KGAVVLGD
-907 GALALLDVTP
+907 GPSLTLSDA
-917 VKNRIPKKG
+917 KNKNSKKG
-926 RAASERVGPAKGD
+926 RLGSDEGGPVTGDTESSAAASI
-939 PENSG
+939 
-944 VAATGNKDG
+944 GNKDKPP
-953 SLQHSVITSIL
+953 QHASITSML
-964 SSGPLKHSAP
+964 SSGTLKHSAP
-974 AISSMLT
+974 AISSMLA

-1014 VTDPTKSQGQESD
+1014 IGDPPKSQGQESD
-1027 SSETSIRGPRIK
+1027 SSEASIRGPRIK

-1090 DAEPPQPVI
+1090 DAEPPAPII

-1160 CLNLQW
+1160 CQNLQW
-1166 MPAKAPPQKPVK
+1166 MPSKAPPPKPVK

-1190 KKDIPPGKPQTELSH
+1190 KKEVPPVKQHSDSSH
-1205 KAVPQSAAQAPEPP
+1205 KSSPQGVSQGQEH
-1219 AQKPTQAASQP
+1219 AQKINQVPHQHTDQP
-1230 TEQQTEEGGSCP
+1230 LGEGGSSLP
-1242 SPEARPQ
+1242 SEARQP
-1249 GAMVSPPRKPSKQ
+1249 AVMVSPARKPSKQ
-1262 LPQPPEPAVSQQ
+1262 PPQPPDPSMPQQ

-1283 SVSDPKK
+1283 SVRPVLNEPKK
-1290 KQSLQT
+1290 KQPLQT
-1296 ESAPELNKQKK
+1296 DSALELIKQKK
-1307 IPSRCNIPLKTKKPK
+1307 APARFNIQLKTKKPK
-1322 EKDKVVPVSKV
+1322 EKDKMIAVSKI

-1343 FTNVSSGK
+1343 FTNVSCGK
-1351 QKALA
+1351 QKPLA
-1356 DGVHRIRVDFKEDCA
+1356 DGVHRIRVDFKDCD

-1401 GHVEFVYCQV
+1401 GHIEFVYCQV
-1411 CCEPFHLFCLEESER
+1411 CCEPFHLFCLEENER

-1551 CERWVHAKCESLSD
+1551 CDRWVHAKCESLSD

-1602 TSLKQVLTAL
+1602 ISLKQILTAL

-1638 ETICARSSPEGPD
+1638 EAVSVRSSPEGPD

-1657 VKQQDEQP
+1657 VNQQDEQP

-1676 LERYHSVL
+1676 QERYHSVL

-1718 IRQMERCFPW
+1718 IRQMERFFPW
-1728 FSVKESRFWEP
+1728 FSVKDSKFWEP

-1757 SDHNYAQWQERDDGN
+1757 SDHNYAQWQERDDST

-1779 TKKIIPAPRPKAL
+1779 TKKIIPAPQPKGP
-1792 GDPDSPA
+1792 GDPDSPVPL
-1799 PPPPPPPRTAGS
+1799 PPPPLAITAGS
-1811 DTSREDSPD
+1811 DRSREDSPD
-1820 LDPPPGLEDNRQ
+1820 IDPPPDVEDNRQ

-1855 NEWTHMNC
+1855 NEWTHINC

-1897 KSGATVGC
+1897 KAGATVGC

-1932 YCQKHKDLVKGET
+1932 YCQRHKDLVKGET
-1945 VPEDGFEVLRRVYVD
+1945 VAEDGFQVLRRVFVD

-2038 IETEENRTL
+2038 VEAEENSTVEHSENRTI
-2047 EHTENRTTV
+2047 T
-2056 HSPSSIAEIDTVES
+2056 HSPSSPTEIDTTENQNTS
-2070 QDTGAAE
+2070 TSEIPD
-2077 TLEHHLSSHAPGP
+2077 HHPPSHMPGP
-2090 IPPRPLSGS
+2090 IPPRLQSGS

-2106 PPLRRS
+2106 STSRRS
-2112 PGTSSRPLPSPG
+2112 PSTGSRPLPSPG
-2124 SPTPMMHE
+2124 SPTPMIHE

-2147 TIPRRH
+2147 TISRRH

-2159 PQHSRHRLA
+2159 PQHSRHKMA
-2168 SPSQPAITPC
+2168 SPSQMGITYV
-2178 SRSSGISTNPS
+2178 RSSGNINTS
-2189 PASSEPE
+2189 PLSSLSVSSDTET
-2196 AGSQTSDVLH
+2196 GSQPGETV
-2206 HKAPH
+2206 HKAFH
-2211 PDKHGGS
+2211 SDKPGVS
-2218 FQGPPS
+2218 LQGYSGPSS
-2224 RQRISSADSVLTHLT
+2224 RQRISSADSIPMHHA
-2239 GAAHVSGSQPNR
+2239 GVSHALGSQPNR
-2251 PPAVPSP
+2251 TST
-2258 AGHHGLKEFRLSL
+2258 GHYSAKDYPLSS
-2271 SGIQSRNGALK
+2271 SGNQSRSGALK
-2282 GDKATSVNAADSPGA
+2282 GEVTTAANALDGSVTTSSL
-2297 TPAPAQ
+2297 AQ
-2303 SSTSVT
+2303 TSTSVT
-2309 TANCRPVQKQACN
+2309 TVTVSRPSQKEACN
-2322 SSSGPFANSPPPA
+2322 NSGSLTNSNSVA
-2335 PASKENKSSSV
+2335 PASKETK
-2346 AFQQHEPRKSEL
+2346 ACTLPFQQKD
-2358 PREPVPGGKASREH
+2358 SR
-2372 GHHAQDSDRTWPQ
+2372 R
-2385 PAEMGHSTATGSDHQ
+2385 PAEQNKDSAQTGKTSKEHAHSQDGERTRLQSAGVGHTTAAGNEHPRSNCTEK
-2400 RPNCVE
+2400 RPGT
-2406 KKPSAKAAPSADN
+2406 
-2419 PKVSKAQGG
+2419 KV
-2428 RHAEGSPL
+2428 
-2436 TESSADPKVDDN
+2436 SSADLPRNSKVQ
-2448 PLTELDSK
+2448 TVKHFEGSTSADS
-2456 APAAEEPRPKFAD
+2456 AADVTVNAKGASNSLPEIDKNAQATEEPKQKFGDKSA
-2469 RSPGIERLLTGK
+2469 GIEHLVATHVGDGVQPSSDKAR
-2481 TADAIQPFTDKVRG
+2481 ADIRKK
-2495 ETRRKEVH
+2495 ETHTSRKQGIH
-2503 VPWKLGARGFLEADC
+2503 GCLEPDY
-2518 LVEEDHKSN
+2518 LVEEDHDQNVTTSM
-2527 SVLASAASQ
+2527 SASSQ

-2541 VSSSLVPSTMTESPE
+2541 VSSSVVPSVMAESPE
-2556 NEQEVLRCPKCN
+2556 NEQEVLRCPTCN

-2578 FQKHVLQCGNPSSQ
+2578 FQKHVLQCGNQTSQ
-2592 EEREGNKTQENDS
+2592 EDGDGNKAQDNDS

-2650 SEQATQG
+2650 GEQSTQG
-2657 QVDGADDPSTSSDDE
+2657 QVDGADDPSTSSDEDME
-2672 VDDYYYNF
+2672 YYYNF
-2680 TRTVIASNR
+2680 TRTVITSDR
-2689 EGGLES
+2689 EGRLEP
-2695 CSFFDGEEDCHLP
+2695 CSFFDGEEDCRLP

-2715 IDDGTESDASITATT
+2715 VDDGTESDASVTTVT
-2730 GKASQLIKMKG
+2730 GKATQVSKIKT
-2741 KENGTESLALEE
+2741 KENGTENLDLDGTV
-2753 SMNSGED
+2753 NSGVIDGEKED
-2760 GKEEHS
+2760 HG
-2766 VKTAGSD
+2766 VKTVSD
-2773 LKGNDPK
+2773 LKGNDSK

-2785 PVSRVKSQSQDSL
+2785 PVSRVKSQGQDSL
-2798 GDVSLASLDAGR
+2798 GEVSLTSLDTAR
-2810 RTHPSTPSE
+2810 RGHSSTPSD
-2819 KNLLDSFNN
+2819 KNLLDSFNT

-2900 VFQPLASTEP
+2900 VFSQPLPSTEP
-2910 VESGVAASIP
+2910 VESGVSASIP
-2920 TEETFELP
+2920 AEEPFELP

-2956 SSSQLA
+2956 STSQLA
-2962 SSEEQLNMSP
+2962 SSEDQSVLNI
-2972 TEPADKGVTVTGEKP
+2972 PAAESVEKGVTVTGEKS
-2987 VTVDEADVALIGRV
+2987 VTVNDAEVSLIGHPV
-3001 VESPPDGHM
+3001 VEPPGESHM
-3010 ASGQF
+3010 ASDQF
-3015 LHSHMDAEQL
+3015 MQSHMDTEQL
-3025 TAPSCSQVEAG
+3025 ATPSCGQVEQG
-3036 HGGQDL
+3036 HNQDL
-3042 VGVVAN
+3042 TGVSAS
-3048 SPVVLQVPVSPSV
+3048 SPVVLPVSVSPSV
-3061 PPQSQKYVASPSNS
+3061 PPQGQKYATSPADS
-3075 PGPAPIPNPTVQS
+3075 PGPAPVTNTAVQT
-3088 ATQSPLLKPGADNL
+3088 ATPLLKPGTDNV

-3110 PLYVLQTLP
+3110 PLYVLQTHP
-3119 SGVTQK
+3119 NGVTQK

-3131 VSPVEA
+3131 VGPAQAVVET

-3144 SVSMGGSLALATGL
+3144 NVSMGGSLALATGL

-3171 PTMANSK
+3171 ATMTSSK

-3188 LHSFTAP
+3188 LHSFAGP
-3195 APSAFQPNNSSS
+3195 AASAFQPNSAGSAS
-3207 SGPGLLIG
+3207 GLLIG
-3215 VQPPQEPPVL
+3215 VQPPQDPQLL

-3230 PRQEHM
+3230 QRPELV
-3236 TAPTSSPAPAQPKKR
+3236 TATTSSPGSTQAKKR
-3251 QINRLPSKKSKK
+3251 PISRLSSKKGKK
-3263 LAPSYQPGTSA
+3263 LAPSYQPPSSS
-3274 PAEIVPNMTLINL
+3274 PSEIVPNMTSINF
-3287 SPTQIAGGI
+3287 SPSQVPGGI
-3296 AGQSGLVDLGALSG
+3296 ANQTALVDLGALAS
-3310 TGAQRTIPNIIKRS
+3310 TGPQRTIPNIIKRPKS
-3324 KAGVMYF
+3324 AVMYF
-3331 EPASL
+3331 EQAPLAVPQL
-3336 AGPQVQQ
+3336 QQTLGAAGPENAHLAAGSVSGLGPGQ
-3343 SRSPLVTSANIIG
+3343 SV
-3356 HENLGTGSQSMLNVV
+3356 LNVV

-3377 ATSGGGGAVAGHILG
+3377 AATSGGAVTGHILG
-3392 QGSVTL
+3392 QSAVAL
-3398 ATPTLLGTTDIT
+3398 ATPMLLGTTDIT

-3428 DQTVGLPGAG
+3428 DQAVPLPAAG
-3438 VFQHL
+3438 MFQHL
-3443 ASPQSPTSAPM
+3443 APPQSPNSGPL
-3454 SPAPSRCLR
+3454 SPAQSICLLPS
-3463 SSTQTVG
+3463 TPAVG
-3470 VPVTSTPS
+3470 VPVAPSSS
-3478 DQEGSYQLH
+3478 DQEGHYQLH
-3487 QQISQL
+3487 QQITQL
-3493 LSSKGGE
+3493 LSSKGVAATAQ
-3500 MSNPLDVAGSSVGQM
+3500 LDAVCSSGGQM
-3515 STSSAATST
+3515 STTMLTVST
-3524 SVASPLTFPSTA
+3524 SVMSSTVVFSNTSMASPVPVTSVYSSTMDQSPA
-3536 DLPSV
+3536 SAMTV
-3541 SLSPSPVSPGSPR
+3541 VSPSSPR
-3554 AKSRIKR
+3554 AKPRIKR
-3561 ISPALDKSNVKK
+3561 ASPALDKPSIKK
-3573 HKASHALTDSSGCH
+3573 HKAAHILTESFGGHQAVPETDSTIM
-3587 HSPQDSE
+3587 P
-3594 LASPPPVSSATGPI
+3594 LSSIAGPI
-3608 RVRMKNQSVRET
+3608 RVRIKTTVQDT
-3620 MELGQLEECHREIES
+3620 MELDEQQEDCHRDSES
-3635 PNQMEQMPTLQTF
+3635 PSQMEHMPMLQPF
-3648 EPINPTVSSEGQ
+3648 EPMNTATSNTEGQ
-3660 DVTESRSS
+3660 DDFVTESKSS
-3668 DDDETFSS
+3668 DDDDTFSS

-3690 IRSGK
+3690 IRSEK

-3708 DGFQIQCDNIEEAW
+3708 DGFQIQCDNIEEGW
-3722 KVLTDKVQEARSN
+3722 KMLTDKVQEARSN
-3735 ARLKHISFSGVNGLK
+3735 ARLKHISFSAINGLK

-3782 QEVDELPLN
+3782 QEVDELPIN

-3815 KHRQPPDYNPNEE
+3815 KHRQPPDYCPNDE

-3932 AARFINHACEPNCFS
+3932 AARFINHSCESNCYS
-3947 RVINVDGQ
+3947 RVISVDGQ

-3978 PIEDASNKLSCNCG
+3978 PIEDASNKLPCNCG

>member
-1 MFTRPLHGAHTH
+1 
-13 TPHTHTNRL
+13 
-22 PKMAHTART
+22 MAHTART

-38 KKPGRSRLPG
+38 KKSGRPRSLG
-48 LKRDLKH
+48 SAKDLKH

-65 AIGKNLHKFRELFG
+65 AIGKNLHKFHDLFG
-79 ESSGSSLSSSEDEQF
+79 ESSSSEDEQF
-94 SGFCSDDNGV
+94 LGFCSDDNSV
-104 RSPTRCHFRSQRVK
+104 RSPTRCHFRTLRVE

-130 FSSQSSDAPSD
+130 FSSQSSDVLSD
-141 SSSALSPPTKPD
+141 SSSALSPPNKPES
-153 VKPAIKDKKAD
+153 KPVEKEKKQELSS
-164 VTGGEKRRGRPPTL
+164 GERRRGRPPVL
-178 SNPKLQLSQDKKEP
+178 SNPKLHISHDKKETT
-192 ANGKSEKPKKE
+192 NGKTEKQKNE
-203 KEKKVKKKPSSLL
+203 KEKKVKKKPSALL

-229 LSPLQSRLKNAKL
+229 LSPLQSKVKKAKL
-242 QINSKG
+242 QINSNG

-260 SERLKTVPKLLVSPQ
+260 SERLKTIPKLLVAPQ

-281 PRKEKDTTPS
+281 LRKEKDVTPT
-291 PKLAVTKDMKSVD
+291 PKPSVTKEVKPAVRQRP
-304 RRRPQRL
+304 RRI

-337 KGAQKRMEKEAAKL
+337 KGAQKRM
-351 QESKGRPKMAS
+351 AS

-369 QFIMPVVRAF
+369 QFIMPVISAI
-379 SSRVI
+379 SSRII
-384 KPPKRFIE
+384 KTPKRFIE
-392 DDSYI
+392 DDSYV
-397 PPIKVPRL
+397 PPVKVPRL
-405 ESTPTGRF
+405 ESTPTSRF
-413 TSISCGSSEKSSAVS
+413 STISCGSSEKSSAVS

-453 SDEMQTLPE
+453 SDELQTLPE
-462 VASQPAELHGLN
+462 VPSPSTDLHSCLN
-474 ASQSGEA
+474 TSQSSEP
-481 GGMDKKSPRF
+481 GGMDKKGHRF
-491 SMAERSG
+491 SMSDRS
-498 SASKKASTSSPQPT
+498 STASKKLPTSSPQPT

-527 QPTSNLSDH
+527 QQSSNMSDH
-536 SPWLLPPRIPLAT
+536 SPWLMPPTI
-549 PFIAPAP
+549 PFIPPPSA

-581 SQYFSS
+581 SHQYFSS

-599 IFDNFRP
+599 IFDNFIT
-606 SPLTPEDVGLPCRF
+606 SPLTPEDVGLSSRF
-620 QGSSSPTAPAR
+620 HGSSSAPPPR
-631 LFSSLHP
+631 FFSSLHP
-638 TSRFDTH
+638 ASRFDTH

-660 AHSRIFESVTVP
+660 AHSRIFESVTV
-672 SPTVNLSSSV
+672 SPHSVGRSSLSGSGK
-682 ASSRKGHSSRKKKKE
+682 AHSSRKKKKE
-697 VHIVSRIDPK
+697 MHIPSRTDPK

-719 LISTDLSSITPQTS
+719 LISADLSPITPQTS
-733 VASSPPV
+733 VASSSPV
-740 RCIIPGALT
+740 SSILTGALT
-749 PPLCSLAQSEGT
+749 PPLGSLVQSEGT

-766 GRTRLLT
+766 GRTKLT
-773 RQTSTPG
+773 ARQTSTPG
-780 ESFPADSASPP
+780 DSFSVDSASPT
-791 SPLFPLLATSIQKDK
+791 SPLFPSLAPSTQKDK
-806 AKSKDKPV
+806 GKNKDKLA
-814 ENLPKEKDAERGNEK
+814 EDLPKEKDSEK
-829 DRDKEKE
+829 DRDRDKEKE
-836 NKRESRKEKEKKV
+836 NKRETRKEKEKKS

-854 EVPSAV
+854 EVQSAAP
-860 SLFLFPRAVDE
+860 LFVYPRTMDEDRAVA
-871 ERTST
+871 
-876 EDVAASSSTKKV
+876 EDGTASSSMKKV
-888 PGRTKKPHPTE
+888 SGRAKKSVSTD
-899 KGAATLGD
+899 KGAVVLGD
-907 GALALLDVTP
+907 GPSLTLSDA
-917 VKNRIPKKG
+917 KNKNSKKG
-926 RAASERVGPAKGD
+926 RLGSDEGGPVTGDTESSAAASI
-939 PENSG
+939 
-944 VAATGNKDG
+944 GNKDKPP
-953 SLQHSVITSIL
+953 QHASITSML
-964 SSGPLKHSAP
+964 SSGTLKHSAP
-974 AISSMLT
+974 AISSMLA

-1014 VTDPTKSQGQESD
+1014 IGDPPKSQGQESD
-1027 SSETSIRGPRIK
+1027 SSEASIRGPRIK

-1090 DAEPPQPVI
+1090 DAEPPAPII

-1160 CLNLQW
+1160 CQNLQW
-1166 MPAKAPPQKPVK
+1166 MPSKAPPPKPVK

-1190 KKDIPPGKPQTELSH
+1190 KKEVPPVKQHSDSSH
-1205 KAVPQSAAQAPEPP
+1205 KSSPQGVSQGQEH
-1219 AQKPTQAASQP
+1219 AQKINQVPHQHTDQP
-1230 TEQQTEEGGSCP
+1230 LGEGGSSLP
-1242 SPEARPQ
+1242 SEARQP
-1249 GAMVSPPRKPSKQ
+1249 AVMVSPARKPSKQ
-1262 LPQPPEPAVSQQ
+1262 PPQPPDPSMPQQ

-1283 SVSDPKK
+1283 SVRPVLNEPKK
-1290 KQSLQT
+1290 KQPLQT
-1296 ESAPELNKQKK
+1296 DSALELIKQKK
-1307 IPSRCNIPLKTKKPK
+1307 APARFNIQLKTKKPK
-1322 EKDKVVPVSKV
+1322 EKDKMIAVSKI

-1343 FTNVSSGK
+1343 FTNVSCGK
-1351 QKALA
+1351 QKPLA
-1356 DGVHRIRVDFKEDCA
+1356 DGVHRIRVDFKEDCD

-1401 GHVEFVYCQV
+1401 GHIEFVYCQV
-1411 CCEPFHLFCLEESER
+1411 CCEPFHLFCLEENER

-1551 CERWVHAKCESLSD
+1551 CDRWVHAKCESLSD

-1602 TSLKQVLTAL
+1602 ISLKQILTAL

-1638 ETICARSSPEGPD
+1638 EAVSVRSSPEGPD

-1657 VKQQDEQP
+1657 VNQQDEQP

-1676 LERYHSVL
+1676 QERYHSVL

-1718 IRQMERCFPW
+1718 IRQMERFFPW
-1728 FSVKESRFWEP
+1728 FSVKDSKFWEP

-1757 SDHNYAQWQERDDGN
+1757 SDHNYAQWQERDDST

-1779 TKKIIPAPRPKAL
+1779 TKKIIPAPQPKGP
-1792 GDPDSPA
+1792 GDPDSPVPL
-1799 PPPPPPPRTAGS
+1799 PPPPLAITAGS
-1811 DTSREDSPD
+1811 DRSREDSPD
-1820 LDPPPGLEDNRQ
+1820 IDPPPDVEDNRQ

-1855 NEWTHMNC
+1855 NEWTHINC

-1897 KSGATVGC
+1897 KAGATVGC

-1932 YCQKHKDLVKGET
+1932 YCQRHKDLVKGET
-1945 VPEDGFEVLRRVYVD
+1945 VAEDGFQVLRRVFVD

-2038 IETEENRTL
+2038 VEAEENSTVEHSENRTI
-2047 EHTENRTTV
+2047 T
-2056 HSPSSIAEIDTVES
+2056 HSPSSPTEIDTTENQNTS
-2070 QDTGAAE
+2070 TSEIPD
-2077 TLEHHLSSHAPGP
+2077 HHPPSHMPGP
-2090 IPPRPLSGS
+2090 IPPRLQSGS

-2106 PPLRRS
+2106 STSRRS
-2112 PGTSSRPLPSPG
+2112 PSTGSRPLPSPG
-2124 SPTPMMHE
+2124 SPTPMIHE

-2147 TIPRRH
+2147 TISRRH

-2159 PQHSRHRLA
+2159 PQHSRHKMA
-2168 SPSQPAITPC
+2168 SPSQMGITYV
-2178 SRSSGISTNPS
+2178 RSSGNINTS
-2189 PASSEPE
+2189 PLSSLSVSSDTET
-2196 AGSQTSDVLH
+2196 GSQPGETV
-2206 HKAPH
+2206 HKAFH
-2211 PDKHGGS
+2211 SDKPGVS
-2218 FQGPPS
+2218 LQGYSGPSS
-2224 RQRISSADSVLTHLT
+2224 RQRISSADSIPMHHA
-2239 GAAHVSGSQPNR
+2239 GVSHALGSQPNR
-2251 PPAVPSP
+2251 TST
-2258 AGHHGLKEFRLSL
+2258 GHYSAKDYPLSS
-2271 SGIQSRNGALK
+2271 SGNQSRSGALK
-2282 GDKATSVNAADSPGA
+2282 GEVTTAANALDGSVTTSSL
-2297 TPAPAQ
+2297 AQ
-2303 SSTSVT
+2303 TSTSVT
-2309 TANCRPVQKQACN
+2309 TVTVSRPSQKEACN
-2322 SSSGPFANSPPPA
+2322 NSGSLTNSNSVA
-2335 PASKENKSSSV
+2335 PASKETK
-2346 AFQQHEPRKSEL
+2346 ACTLPFQQKD
-2358 PREPVPGGKASREH
+2358 SR
-2372 GHHAQDSDRTWPQ
+2372 R
-2385 PAEMGHSTATGSDHQ
+2385 PAEQNKDSAQTGKTSKEHAHSQDGERTRLQSAGVGHTTAAGNEHPRSNCTEK
-2400 RPNCVE
+2400 RPGT
-2406 KKPSAKAAPSADN
+2406 
-2419 PKVSKAQGG
+2419 KV
-2428 RHAEGSPL
+2428 
-2436 TESSADPKVDDN
+2436 SSADLPRNSKVQ
-2448 PLTELDSK
+2448 TVKHFEGSTSADS
-2456 APAAEEPRPKFAD
+2456 AADVTVNAKGASNSLPEIDKNAQATEEPKQKFGDKSA
-2469 RSPGIERLLTGK
+2469 GIEHLVATHVGDGVQPSSDKAR
-2481 TADAIQPFTDKVRG
+2481 ADIRKK
-2495 ETRRKEVH
+2495 ETHTSRKQGIH
-2503 VPWKLGARGFLEADC
+2503 GCLEPDY
-2518 LVEEDHKSN
+2518 LVEEDHDQNVTTSM
-2527 SVLASAASQ
+2527 SASSQ

-2541 VSSSLVPSTMTESPE
+2541 VSSSVVPSVMAESPE
-2556 NEQEVLRCPKCN
+2556 NEQEVLRCPTCN

-2578 FQKHVLQCGNPSSQ
+2578 FQKHVLQCGNQTSQ
-2592 EEREGNKTQENDS
+2592 EDGDGNKAQDNDS

-2650 SEQATQG
+2650 GEQSTQG
-2657 QVDGADDPSTSSDDE
+2657 QVDGADDPSTSSDEDME
-2672 VDDYYYNF
+2672 YYYNF
-2680 TRTVIASNR
+2680 TRTVITSDR
-2689 EGGLES
+2689 EGRLEP
-2695 CSFFDGEEDCHLP
+2695 CSFFDGEEDCRLP

-2715 IDDGTESDASITATT
+2715 VDDGTESDASVTTVT
-2730 GKASQLIKMKG
+2730 GKATQVSKIKT
-2741 KENGTESLALEE
+2741 KENGTENLDLDGTV
-2753 SMNSGED
+2753 NSGVIDGEKED
-2760 GKEEHS
+2760 HG
-2766 VKTAGSD
+2766 VKTVSD
-2773 LKGNDPK
+2773 LKGNDSK

-2785 PVSRVKSQSQDSL
+2785 PVSRVKSQGQDSL
-2798 GDVSLASLDAGR
+2798 GEVSLTSLDTAR
-2810 RTHPSTPSE
+2810 RGHSSTPSD
-2819 KNLLDSFNN
+2819 KNLLDSFNT

-2900 VFQPLASTEP
+2900 VFSQPLPSTEP
-2910 VESGVAASIP
+2910 VESGVSASIP
-2920 TEETFELP
+2920 AEEPFELP

-2956 SSSQLA
+2956 STSQLA
-2962 SSEEQLNMSP
+2962 SSEDQSVLNI
-2972 TEPADKGVTVTGEKP
+2972 PAAESVEKGVTVTGEKS
-2987 VTVDEADVALIGRV
+2987 VTVNDAEVSLIGHPV
-3001 VESPPDGHM
+3001 VEPPGESHM
-3010 ASGQF
+3010 ASDQF
-3015 LHSHMDAEQL
+3015 MQSHMDTEQL
-3025 TAPSCSQVEAG
+3025 ATPSCGQVEQG
-3036 HGGQDL
+3036 HNQDL
-3042 VGVVAN
+3042 TGVSAS
-3048 SPVVLQVPVSPSV
+3048 SPVVLPVSVSPSV
-3061 PPQSQKYVASPSNS
+3061 PPQGQKYATSPADS
-3075 PGPAPIPNPTVQS
+3075 PGPAPVTNTAVQT
-3088 ATQSPLLKPGADNL
+3088 ATPLLKPGTDNV

-3110 PLYVLQTLP
+3110 PLYVLQTHP
-3119 SGVTQK
+3119 NGVTQK

-3131 VSPVEA
+3131 VGPAQAVVET

-3144 SVSMGGSLALATGL
+3144 NVSMGGSLALATGL

-3171 PTMANSK
+3171 ATMTSSK

-3188 LHSFTAP
+3188 LHSFAGP
-3195 APSAFQPNNSSS
+3195 AASAFQPNSAGSAS
-3207 SGPGLLIG
+3207 GLLIG
-3215 VQPPQEPPVL
+3215 VQPPQDPQLL

-3230 PRQEHM
+3230 QRPELV
-3236 TAPTSSPAPAQPKKR
+3236 TATTSSPGSTQAKKR
-3251 QINRLPSKKSKK
+3251 PISRLSSKKGKK
-3263 LAPSYQPGTSA
+3263 LAPSYQPPSSS
-3274 PAEIVPNMTLINL
+3274 PSEIVPNMTSINF
-3287 SPTQIAGGI
+3287 SPSQVPGGI
-3296 AGQSGLVDLGALSG
+3296 ANQTALVDLGALAS
-3310 TGAQRTIPNIIKRS
+3310 TGPQRTIPNIIKRPKS
-3324 KAGVMYF
+3324 AVMYF
-3331 EPASL
+3331 EQAPLAVPQL
-3336 AGPQVQQ
+3336 QQTLGAAGPENAHLAAGSVSGLGPGQ
-3343 SRSPLVTSANIIG
+3343 SV
-3356 HENLGTGSQSMLNVV
+3356 LNVV

-3377 ATSGGGGAVAGHILG
+3377 AATSGGAVTGHILG
-3392 QGSVTL
+3392 QSAVAL
-3398 ATPTLLGTTDIT
+3398 ATPMLLGTTDIT

-3428 DQTVGLPGAG
+3428 DQAVPLPAAG
-3438 VFQHL
+3438 MFQHL
-3443 ASPQSPTSAPM
+3443 APPQSPNSGPL
-3454 SPAPSRCLR
+3454 SPAQSICLLPS
-3463 SSTQTVG
+3463 TPAVG
-3470 VPVTSTPS
+3470 VPVAPSSS
-3478 DQEGSYQLH
+3478 DQEGHYQLH
-3487 QQISQL
+3487 QQITQL
-3493 LSSKGGE
+3493 LSSKGVAATAQ
-3500 MSNPLDVAGSSVGQM
+3500 LDAVCSSGGQM
-3515 STSSAATST
+3515 STTMLTVST
-3524 SVASPLTFPSTA
+3524 SVMSSTVVFSNTSMASPVPVTSVYSSTMDQSPA
-3536 DLPSV
+3536 SAMTV
-3541 SLSPSPVSPGSPR
+3541 VSPSSPR
-3554 AKSRIKR
+3554 AKPRIKR
-3561 ISPALDKSNVKK
+3561 ASPALDKPSIKK
-3573 HKASHALTDSSGCH
+3573 HKAAHILTESFGGHQAVPETDSTIM
-3587 HSPQDSE
+3587 P
-3594 LASPPPVSSATGPI
+3594 LSSIAGPI
-3608 RVRMKNQSVRET
+3608 RVRIKTTVQDT
-3620 MELGQLEECHREIES
+3620 MELDEQQEDCHRDSES
-3635 PNQMEQMPTLQTF
+3635 PSQMEHMPMLQPF
-3648 EPINPTVSSEGQ
+3648 EPMNTATSNTEGQ
-3660 DVTESRSS
+3660 DDFVTESKSS
-3668 DDDETFSS
+3668 DDDDTFSS

-3690 IRSGK
+3690 IRSEK

-3708 DGFQIQCDNIEEAW
+3708 DGFQIQCDNIEEGW
-3722 KVLTDKVQEARSN
+3722 KMLTDKVQEARSN
-3735 ARLKHISFSGVNGLK
+3735 ARLKHISFSAINGLK

-3782 QEVDELPLN
+3782 QEVDELPIN

-3815 KHRQPPDYNPNEE
+3815 KHRQPPDYCPNDE

-3932 AARFINHACEPNCFS
+3932 AARFINHSCESNCYS
-3947 RVINVDGQ
+3947 RVISVDGQ

-3978 PIEDASNKLSCNCG
+3978 PIEDASNKLPCNCG